1 MTHAHKQLSTRVSSR
16 QTPNSSSP
24 SSLAGSSL
32 VFNLS
37 FRSGD
42 ENLLASNLWKILT
55 ANLGLNIEWS
65 AF

>member
-16 QTPNSSSP
+16 QTLNSSSP

-32 VFNLS
+32 S
-37 FRSGD
+37 FLTSRSD